1 MAAGH
6 VIVVVLV
13 ALLGGA
19 ILNAGALTD
28 AAAQQPFGWKRTV
41 AVVAVTPL
49 RGLAGALGVDRAH
62 RMLAEAAAD
71 ATSTPLQDGGAPEP
85 DPGTDVVTS
94 PSENQPSED
103 AEPSPSESPPAPHVP
118 TRRDPLRVWVGG
130 DSLTS
135 EFGPALAD
143 RLARTNRAKTEVEYR
158 FSTGLARPDYFDW
171 PARLH
176 SVIREQDPEVF
187 VAMFGANDGQ
197 NIAVG
202 GDVLTFGTPQWR
214 EEYAQRVDA
223 VMALLAREDRDVFW
237 VGQPIMR
244 APDFDQK
251 MQLLNDIY
259 RERARVNG
267 DVEYVDSRR
276 LFSRDGA
283 FSPYLNNAEGQPVL
297 MRQQDGVHLTRAGGE
312 RLTDVVVD
320 AITERWDL
328 TAAD

>member
-6 VIVVVLV
+6 VIVVALI
-13 ALLGGA
+13 ALLGGGV
-19 ILNAGALTD
+19 LNSGALTD
-28 AAAQQPFGWKRTV
+28 AASQQPFGWRRTA

-49 RGLAGALGVDRAH
+49 RGLAGILGVDRAH
-62 RMLAEAAAD
+62 RALAEAAAD
-71 ATSTPLQDGGAPEP
+71 ATSQPLQDPGAA
-85 DPGTDVVTS
+85 DPGPINVAPT
-94 PSENQPSED
+94 PSEVAASEATQPQ
-103 AEPSPSESPPAPHVP
+103 PSESPPAPHVP

-143 RLARTNRAKTEVEYR
+143 RLARTGRAEAEVEYR
-158 FSTGLARPDYFDW
+158 FSTGLSRPDYFDW

-197 NIAVG
+197 NIAVN
-202 GDVLTFGTPQWR
+202 GDVLTFGAPQWQ
-214 EEYAQRVDA
+214 EEYARRVDT
-223 VMALLAREDRDVFW
+223 VMALLSRDGRDVLW

-244 APDFDQK
+244 VPDFDQK
-251 MQLLNDIY
+251 MELLNDIY
-259 RERARVNG
+259 RERARTHPGVQ
-267 DVEYVDSRR
+267 YVDTRR

-283 FSPYLNNAEGQPVL
+283 FSAYLNNDDGQPVL

-312 RLTDVVVD
+312 RLTDVVV
-320 AITERWDL
+320 AQITQRWDL
-328 TAAD
+328 SGSD

>member
-6 VIVVVLV
+6 VIVVALI

-19 ILNAGALTD
+19 VLNSGALTD

-49 RGLAGALGVDRAH
+49 RGLAGILGVDRAH
-62 RMLAEAAAD
+62 RVLAEAAAD
-71 ATSTPLQDGGAPEP
+71 ATSQPLQDPSAP
-85 DPGTDVVTS
+85 DPGPGSVLPT
-94 PSENQPSED
+94 PSEVAASEATQPQ
-103 AEPSPSESPPAPHVP
+103 PSESPEAKHVP

-143 RLARTNRAKTEVEYR
+143 RLARTGRATTEVEYR
-158 FSTGLARPDYFDW
+158 FSTGLSRPDYFDW

-176 SVIREQDPEVF
+176 AVVREQDPEVF
-187 VAMFGANDGQ
+187 IAMFGANDGQ
-197 NIAVG
+197 NIAVD
-202 GDVLTFGTPQWR
+202 GDVLTFGTPQWQA
-214 EEYAQRVDA
+214 EYGRRVDA
-223 VMALLAREDRDVFW
+223 VMTLLSRDGRDVFW

-259 RERARVNG
+259 RKRAESHDG
-267 DVEYVDSRR
+267 VEYVDTRK

-283 FSPYLNNAEGQPVL
+283 FSPYLNNEDGQPVL

-312 RLTDVVVD
+312 LLTDVVVGE
-320 AITERWDL
+320 ITERWDL
-328 TAAD
+328 TGPD

>member
-6 VIVVVLV
+6 VIVVALI
-13 ALLGGA
+13 ALLGGGV
-19 ILNAGALTD
+19 LNSGALTD
-28 AAAQQPFGWKRTV
+28 AAAQQPFGWRRTA

-49 RGLAGALGVDRAH
+49 RALAGILGVDRAH
-62 RMLAEAAAD
+62 SVLAEAAAD
-71 ATSTPLQDGGAPEP
+71 ATSRPLQDAAGPNP
-85 DPGTDVVTS
+85 DPGTVVPT
-94 PSENQPSED
+94 PSEVTASEDTQPQPSET
-103 AEPSPSESPPAPHVP
+103 PPAAHVP

-143 RLARTNRAKTEVEYR
+143 RLARTGRAKTEVEYR
-158 FSTGLARPDYFDW
+158 FSTGLSRPDYFDW

-176 SVIREQDPEVF
+176 AVIREQDPEVF

-197 NIAVG
+197 NIAVDG
-202 GDVLTFGTPQWR
+202 EVLTFGSPEWQ
-214 EEYAQRVDA
+214 EEYGRRVDA
-223 VMALLAREDRDVFW
+223 VMTLLSRDGRDVFW
-237 VGQPIMR
+237 IAQPIMR

-259 RERARVNG
+259 RERAPAHEGVQF
-267 DVEYVDSRR
+267 VDTRR

-283 FSPYLNNAEGQPVL
+283 YSPYLNDDDGQPVL

-312 RLTDVVVD
+312 RLTDVVI
-320 AITERWDL
+320 AKITQRWDL
-328 TAAD
+328 TGTD